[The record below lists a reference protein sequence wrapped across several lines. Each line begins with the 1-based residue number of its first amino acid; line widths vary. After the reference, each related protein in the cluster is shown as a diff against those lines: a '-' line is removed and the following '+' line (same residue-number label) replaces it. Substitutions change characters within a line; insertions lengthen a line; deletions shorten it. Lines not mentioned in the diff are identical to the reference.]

1 MADEVKAEEAKASE
15 ATAQAETQ
23 APAAELTVQDLQ
35 ALKNIIDVSTQRGAF
50 KGSELMSVGQVYN
63 KLEAFLGAVAQ
74 NQAPTAPQ
82 GE

>member
-1 MADEVKAEEAKASE
+1 MSEEVKAEEAKASD
-15 ATAQAETQ
+15 APAQAE
-23 APAAELTVQDLQ
+23 APAAAELTVQDLQ

-74 NQAPTAPQ
+74 NQAPAAPQ

>member
-1 MADEVKAEEAKASE
+1 MSEEVKAEEAKASD
-15 ATAQAETQ
+15 APAQAE
-23 APAAELTVQDLQ
+23 APAAAELTVQDLQ

>member
-1 MADEVKAEEAKASE
+1 MSEEVKAEEAKASD
-15 ATAQAETQ
+15 APAQAE
-23 APAAELTVQDLQ
+23 APAAAELTVQDLQ

-50 KGSELMSVGQVYN
+50 KGSELLSVGQVYN

>member
-1 MADEVKAEEAKASE
+1 MSEEVKAEEAKASD
-15 ATAQAETQ
+15 APAQAE
-23 APAAELTVQDLQ
+23 APAAAELTVQDLQ

-74 NQAPTAPQ
+74 QQAPTAPQ

>member
-15 ATAQAETQ
+15 APAQAETQ

>member
-15 ATAQAETQ
+15 APAQAETQ
-23 APAAELTVQDLQ
+23 AQAAELTVQDLQ